1 MASFN
6 SNVKNIDIYDVLAA
20 HTDEYIYFRTDHHWT
35 GLGAYYA
42 YNAWAQVKGVDAHA
56 LEEYEQ
62 VTFPGFTGS
71 YYTETQASAM
81 EANPDT
87 VIAYKPLTYDRMT
100 FTDTDGN
107 TLNWPI
113 INDVSGYRSTQSTAA
128 LQRRSAI

>member
-1 MASFN
+1 M
-6 SNVKNIDIYDVLAA
+6 L
-20 HTDEYIYFRTDHHWT
+20 
-35 GLGAYYA
+35 

-71 YYTETQASAM
+71 YYTETQAAAM

-87 VIAYKPLTYDRMT
+87 VIAYKPLTCDRMT

-107 TLNWPI
+107 TLKLADHKRCI
-113 INDVSGYRSTQSTAA
+113 RLSQYTKVQLLCSG
-128 LQRRSAI
+128 RSAI